1 MGKPAETARRS
12 LKSLS
17 HSFTLDGV
25 LGFQYR
31 EDAKRFLEELQERM
45 GKFGLE
51 LHPEKT
57 RLIEFGRYAIERRKE
72 RGEGRPETFN
82 FLGFTHIGGTNQKTG
97 DFTVIRKT
105 ISKRMAAKLKQL
117 NAELKQRLH
126 DKLTETAKWL
136 QSVVR
141 GYFQY
146 HAVPGNEKSLG
157 QFRTHVLRLWLR
169 QIRRRSQRSCWTWE
183 RFLER
188 LGGRLPE
195 VCILHPYPTERFDAK
210 HPR

>member
-1 MGKPAETARRS
+1 MIIVRYADDA
-12 LKSLS
+12 
-17 HSFTLDGV
+17 V
-25 LGFQYR
+25 LGFQFR
-31 EDAKRFLEELQERM
+31 DEAERFLQDLRERM

-51 LHPEKT
+51 LHSEKT
-57 RLIEFGRYAIERRKE
+57 RLFEFGRYAAERRNQ
-72 RGEGRPETFN
+72 RGEGCPETFN
-82 FLGFTHIGGTNQKTG
+82 FLGFTHICGANRTTG
-97 DFTVIRKT
+97 YFTVIRQT
-105 ISKRMAAKLKQL
+105 ISKRRAAKLRQI
-117 NAELKQRLH
+117 NAELRQRLH
-126 DKLTETAKWL
+126 DPLAETAKWL

-157 QFRTHVLRLWLR
+157 QFRSHVLRLWLR

-188 LGGRLPE
+188 LGGLLPE
-195 VCILHPYPTERFDAK
+195 VCVLHPYPTERFAAK